1 MTKIEYDKL
10 NNYLNQLCLVLDKN
24 NPFLLNN
31 LFGMLKIN
39 DSFYSKFRKYEK
51 KVENIENKLT
61 FDEVIEIS
69 KEIINYINPKYLKQ
83 FEEYESTGKIDFNY
97 EDKKNIT
104 SEFRSGSY
112 ERYTRNDNKYI
123 MIKEQTPYIL
133 ISRKFNYDDVIIL
146 IHEFFHSLNR
156 NGPQNIN
163 NSYLTEFI
171 SIYFETVASEYLVNQ
186 KGVKINEINLYHR
199 LDDCINCSRDAFLFE
214 YPLISFIK
222 FGNIDDNSY
231 KFLNKYIR
239 MKDEK
244 DIDENDKNNFYYECE
259 RLLSV
264 FEKSMKKFKTEE
276 DFFIDFSIHIMNCYK
291 YVIGTLL
298 AFYSKEKLPMEKMIY
313 LNDNINNFDFNMLN
327 PLEALNKIG
336 IDAFDKNFFETAC
349 NGFEK
354 YLKNMEDINEK
365 GEVCLK

>member
-10 NNYLNQLCLVLDKN
+10 NYYLNQLCLILDKN
-24 NPFLLNN
+24 NPFLLDNF
-31 LFGMLKIN
+31 LGLIKMN
-39 DSFYSKFRKYEK
+39 DGFYKKFRDYKR

-61 FDEVIEIS
+61 SDEILETTKTV
-69 KEIINYINPKYLKQ
+69 INYINPSYLKQ
-83 FEEYESTGKIDFNY
+83 FNDYESTGKIDINY
-97 EDKKNIT
+97 EYEKDGDSK
-104 SEFRSGSY
+104 FQRGSY
-112 ERYTRNDNKYI
+112 IRYRSNDNKYV
-123 MIKEQTPYIL
+123 MIEEQTPHITL
-133 ISRKFNYDDVIIL
+133 DRKFNYDDVITL
-146 IHEFFHSLNR
+146 VHEFFHSLNR
-156 NGPQNIN
+156 ECAPNMN
-163 NSYLTEFI
+163 NTYLTEFI
-171 SIYFETVASEYLVNQ
+171 SIYFEIIISEILVNEE
-186 KGVKINEINLYHR
+186 KVKPNEIGLYDR
-199 LDDCINCSRDAFLFE
+199 LDDCIKCSKDAFLFE

-264 FEKSMKKFKTEE
+264 FEKNMKKFKSEE